1 MPTTSRLSKA
11 GSSVDRRLRQLR
23 PRTRRLQLTDD
34 FDYNRFFALA
44 EAFERSALRV
54 NVVEPIDVDPWA
66 VTRGEAR
73 IDVLRC
79 ECDEGRDALDLVG
92 TTSAVLVLLSS
103 RVIDAGARPLPWV
116 AGPAGR
122 DHVQRIC
129 SRRLPLSCSRRPL
142 RASRARRGC
151 HASIRAE
158 RRADRRLARALL
170 RSEEL
175 GRKRRLLPRG
185 HRTRAGHGS

>member
-1 MPTTSRLSKA
+1 
-11 GSSVDRRLRQLR
+11 
-23 PRTRRLQLTDD
+23 LTDD
-34 FDYNRFFALA
+34 FDYSRFFALA

-103 RVIDAGARPLPWV
+103 RVIDALERAASEGCGPCRSRSRAEALQSTATTVLQSTAV
-116 AGPAGR
+116 AG
-122 DHVQRIC
+122 Q
-129 SRRLPLSCSRRPL
+129 
-142 RASRARRGC
+142 
-151 HASIRAE
+151 
-158 RRADRRLARALL
+158 
-170 RSEEL
+170 
-175 GRKRRLLPRG
+175 
-185 HRTRAGHGS
+185 

>member
-1 MPTTSRLSKA
+1 
-11 GSSVDRRLRQLR
+11 
-23 PRTRRLQLTDD
+23 LTDD
-34 FDYNRFFALA
+34 FDYSRFFALA

-103 RVIDAGARPLPWV
+103 RVIDALERGGFRGLRALPVEITCRGSAVDGYHCLAVDGRCGPVGHGEVVMPPFVPSGEPIEGWRGLYFDPKSWDGNDV
-116 AGPAGR
+116 FCPAGTG
-122 DHVQRIC
+122 HVLVTEAVRATLTALGATNIDFTRITEWE
-129 SRRLPLSCSRRPL
+129 
-142 RASRARRGC
+142 
-151 HASIRAE
+151 I
-158 RRADRRLARALL
+158 
-170 RSEEL
+170 
-175 GRKRRLLPRG
+175 PRV
-185 HRTRAGHGS
+185 